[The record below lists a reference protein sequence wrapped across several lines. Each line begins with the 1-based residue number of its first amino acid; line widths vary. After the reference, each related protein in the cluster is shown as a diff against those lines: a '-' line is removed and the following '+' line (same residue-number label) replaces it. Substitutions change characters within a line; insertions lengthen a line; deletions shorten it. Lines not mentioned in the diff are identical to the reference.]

1 MIGNG
6 EGGWSMACSRAEC
19 CWGRRSGDT
28 RDGRRRMT
36 GWAIGIGPRSKAIS
50 HLCER
55 DARNGTG
62 RPQPTIAELDA
73 RRCPRQL
80 ELAEYPGNPSAHMRR
95 VAPVA
100 CFALRSWAGGE
111 SLRVWAGATTER
123 GVTAGA
129 HSGDQFLDLR
139 RWWDVAL

>member
-6 EGGWSMACSRAEC
+6 GGWSMACSRAEC
-19 CWGRRSGDT
+19 WGRRSGDAC
-28 RDGRRRMT
+28 DARRRMT

-55 DARNGTG
+55 DARSGTG

-73 RRCPRQL
+73 RRSPGQL
-80 ELAEYPGNPSAHMRR
+80 ELAEYRGNPSAHMHR

-100 CFALRSWAGGE
+100 CFARRCCAGGE

-129 HSGDQFLDLR
+129 HPGDQFLDLR